1 MLIMIPGVTASNF
14 SQPARSFI
22 RTCQMQSRAVRIK
35 NILHAD
41 QRKTL
46 GMIFFYY
53 YYSVQILSPEYE
65 PSRPL
70 DVTYSRTVSPGT
82 ASP

>member
-14 SQPARSFI
+14 SQLACSFI
-22 RTCQMQSRAVRIK
+22 KMCQMESRAVRIK

-46 GMIFFYY
+46 GMIFFIIIQYKY
-53 YYSVQILSPEYE
+53 CPPNMRAPDRRLAV
-65 PSRPL
+65 
-70 DVTYSRTVSPGT
+70 VSRTISPVT
-82 ASP
+82 ALR